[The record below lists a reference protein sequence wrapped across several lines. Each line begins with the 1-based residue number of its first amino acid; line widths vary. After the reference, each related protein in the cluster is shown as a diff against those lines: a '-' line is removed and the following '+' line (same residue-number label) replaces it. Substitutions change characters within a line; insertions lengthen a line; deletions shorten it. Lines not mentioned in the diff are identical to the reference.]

1 MSKSRQSDQVIVLNQ
16 GKIVADGIPD
26 TIIRNP
32 NLMESDGI

>member
-1 MSKSRQSDQVIVLNQ
+1 MSKYRRSDRLIILNQ
-16 GKIVADGIPD
+16 GKIIADGIPD